1 MSDKMKF
8 LAKQAEEICRND
20 KTMAWF
26 LDVHIFKVMQNAE
39 WLCERFPEADKDL
52 IRALVWLHDI
62 VYFTDISKID
72 VHAGLGAVKAKE
84 MMAAIG
90 IDDPEAE
97 IVFEAIACHSCK
109 GDKLPTSLE
118 GKILATADAMAHFSP
133 DFYLSLLIDG
143 KQEKQTV
150 AEFKQYALQ
159 KLERDFNGKKIFFD
173 FAREKIRSSYEI
185 MKKFFE
191 AE

>member
-1 MSDKMKF
+1 MSDKMKL
-8 LAKQAEEICRND
+8 LAQQAEEVCRND

-26 LDVHIFKVMQNAE
+26 LDVHIFKVLQNAE
-39 WLCERFPEADKDL
+39 WLCERFPEADQDL
-52 IRALVWLHDI
+52 VRALVWLHDI
-62 VYFTDISKID
+62 IYFTDISKIEE
-72 VHAGLGAVKAKE
+72 HAGLGAVKAKE

-90 IDDPEAE
+90 IGGPEAE
-97 IVFEAIACHSCK
+97 IVFESIACHSCK

-143 KQEKQTV
+143 KQEKRS
-150 AEFKQYALQ
+150 AGEFKAYALQ

-173 FAREKIRSSYEI
+173 FAREKIRGSYEI

-191 AE
+191 LG

>member
-62 VYFTDISKID
+62 VYFTDILKID

-90 IDDPEAE
+90 IDGPEAE

-185 MKKFFE
+185 MKNFFE